1 MGKHLIVAG
10 HGGVDGGAYG
20 NGTNERDFTRTY
32 FVDQIAAAI
41 NSISGESATVYDK
54 RRNAY
59 TDTYNGGG
67 IYWAK
72 KEGFTTVTEIHQ
84 DAFTNPSASGGHVIV
99 YKGFAPDAI
108 DLGIRDVLR
117 KYVGVRYTH
126 KGHSGISGRNNLL
139 QINVAA
145 EIGVNYRLVELGFIT
160 NTKDF
165 QNMKNNHKAISQGI
179 AEAITGKEA
188 GKNKTDKEV
197 SDKKA
202 DTTPHGKT
210 VDELANEVIAGKHG
224 VGDARR
230 KALGTQYSVVQSRV
244 NEILS
249 GEKKPAAK
257 PTPAKP
263 AAKPQ
268 EVSGVWTGDYTG
280 KWVVSKVSGLRFYAS
295 KQWKTAYGRAN
306 KGWGF
311 IITGKAT
318 KVGDGYMFPVKNT
331 NGQRFYITAHK
342 KYVDIK

>member
-10 HGGVDGGAYG
+10 HGGIDGGAYG

-32 FVDQIAAAI
+32 FVDQIAEAI
-41 NSISGESATVYDK
+41 NAMSGESAVVYDK

-59 TDTYNGGG
+59 SDTYNGGG
-67 IYWAK
+67 VYWQK
-72 KEGFTTVTEIHQ
+72 KQGFTTVTEIHQ
-84 DAFTNPSASGGHVIV
+84 DAATSSSASGGHVIV

-108 DLGIRDVLR
+108 DLGIRDVIR
-117 KYVGVRYTH
+117 KYVGIRYSH
-126 KGHSGISGRNNLL
+126 KGHAGISGRNNLL

-160 NTKDF
+160 SPKDF
-165 QNMKNNHKAISQGI
+165 RNMKNNHKAISKEI
-179 AEAITGKEA
+179 AEAITGKQA

-197 SDKKA
+197 SDKNA
-202 DTTPHGKT
+202 DTTPNGKT
-210 VDELANEVIAGKHG
+210 VDQLAEEVIAGKYG
-224 VGDARR
+224 TGDARR
-230 KALGTQYSVVQSRV
+230 KALGTQYSAVQRRV

-249 GEKKPAAK
+249 GDNKPATTK
-257 PTPAKP
+257 PTEKP
-263 AAKPQ
+263 TTN
-268 EVSGVWTGDYTG
+268 SGVWTGDHTG
-280 KWVVSKVSGLRFYAS
+280 KWVSSKVNGLRFYAS

-311 IITGKAT
+311 IITGKAI